1 MPSRCHTTKKSTNIK
16 FVGRAI
22 RLLVWPDGHQI
33 GQEPVMIGK
42 TFGLGPLVVAGA
54 CLAIA
59 ADTPRTALAQQGA
72 APKNARAKRVRA
84 KKSVAKPISRPKE
97 DTAADTVADLI
108 ILRDG
113 KHLLGQLVDLP
124 NDGLVTIL
132 ARRDLVRKTLPTWA
146 GAWEA
151 AEKNT
156 IAAAL
161 KQRHER
167 LAAWRRERPA
177 GLAAGDRVT
186 TWLDRELSRDAGMAA
201 QPALMAI
208 RLNRDDVSA
217 IERRSDSAAQVL
229 RAAWVLGL
237 ADPET
242 VAPAT
247 LKKLIADRGMNLT
260 DDASI
265 LIDRLLPPLLE
276 REDHWLLRRA
286 ATEALNDNGLR
297 FIGFGSNILP
307 EPIPGQPID
316 PSAGMALVEGVI
328 RDALGAAHVGS
339 LPLGIGNLAAR
350 GRSMLPIPVPG
361 NALDLAPGA
370 RVAEGA
376 VRGALGAGAADP
388 LQLKLGA
395 VASRGQAG
403 MILTRIVLAADL
415 ASASAE
421 STLFYYNGSNWDRAV
436 WRSQTLEVGSVPPI
450 VSKLV
455 GADPQVKAV
464 MNFINS
470 IGAGFV
476 TPEMNERGLAVGT
489 TVGGAVVLARTA
501 LIKALTELA
510 FDVEGKPTRT
520 TQ

>member
-1 MPSRCHTTKKSTNIK
+1 
-16 FVGRAI
+16 
-22 RLLVWPDGHQI
+22 
-33 GQEPVMIGK
+33 MIGK
-42 TFGLGPLVVAGA
+42 TFGLGPLVIASA
-54 CLAIA
+54 CLAIV
-59 ADTPRTALAQQGA
+59 ADNPRTALGQQRA
-72 APKNARAKRVRA
+72 ASKNARTKRMRA
-84 KKSVAKPISRPKE
+84 KKSVAKTIQRPKE
-97 DTAADTVADLI
+97 DTAAKTVADLI

-113 KHLLGQLVDLP
+113 KQLLGQLVDMT
-124 NDGLVTIL
+124 NDGRVTIL

-146 GAWEA
+146 GAWEV

-167 LAAWRRERPA
+167 LVAWRRERPA
-177 GLAAGDRVT
+177 VLAPGDRIT
-186 TWLDRELSRDAGMAA
+186 TWLDRELSGGPGTAA
-201 QPALMAI
+201 QPTLMAI
-208 RLNRDDVSA
+208 RLDRDDVSA
-217 IERRSDSAAQVL
+217 VERRSDSAAQVL

-242 VAPAT
+242 MAPAP
-247 LKKLIADRGMNLT
+247 LLKLIAGRGMNLT

-265 LIDRLLPPLLE
+265 SIDRLLPPLLE
-276 REDHWLLRRA
+276 PEDLWLLRRA

-328 RDALGAAHVGS
+328 RDALGAGHVGS

-350 GRSMLPIPVPG
+350 GRSMLPIPIPG
-361 NALDLAPGA
+361 NTLDLATGA
-370 RVAEGA
+370 RLAEGA
-376 VRGALGAGAADP
+376 ARGVLGGAAVDP

-395 VASRGQAG
+395 AAARGQAG

-421 STLFYYNGSNWDRAV
+421 STLFSYNGSNWERAV
-436 WRSQTLEVGSVPPI
+436 WRSQTLEVGSIPPI
-450 VSKLV
+450 VAKLV
-455 GADPQVKAV
+455 GADPQVRAV
-464 MNFINS
+464 MNLINS

-501 LIKALTELA
+501 LIRALTDLA
-510 FDVEGKPTRT
+510 FDVAGEASPATHR
-520 TQ
+520 